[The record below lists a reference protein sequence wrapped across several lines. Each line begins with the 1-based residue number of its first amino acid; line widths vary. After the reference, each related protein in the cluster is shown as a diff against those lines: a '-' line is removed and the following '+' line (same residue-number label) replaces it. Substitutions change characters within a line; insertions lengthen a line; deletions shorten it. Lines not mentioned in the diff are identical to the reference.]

1 MLDVVVEFLQPSQNN
16 YYNPNISASHNSI
29 RLSVEDYSTFEDA
42 QDTISN
48 NDGNNMKEDQLQN
61 IGNHRIGSIG
71 ISCPGFDLKS
81 YNRNATLAGSPAYQ
95 ISFDYSY
102 LDNNKKA
109 TEIWT
114 IKDDKVY
121 IIDYV
126 ANEQVYDIT
135 VPVVQKMIES
145 FEITI

>member
-48 NDGNNMKEDQLQN
+48 NDGNNMKDDQLQN

-102 LDNNKKA
+102 LDKKNNYKSIYLKS
-109 TEIWT
+109 
-114 IKDDKVY
+114 
-121 IIDYV
+121 
-126 ANEQVYDIT
+126 Q
-135 VPVVQKMIES
+135 
-145 FEITI
+145 